1 MVDEPVPDEELA
13 KAKAYLSGGLE
24 LRMDDTRHLASW
36 VGGQEALHDRVYTL
50 DEALESVEGV
60 RSADVTRLAGE
71 LFRDE
76 VLRMAVVAPARH
88 LRGLERHL
96 RLPR

>member
-1 MVDEPVPDEELA
+1 MPPEELK

-36 VGGQEALHDRVYTL
+36 VGGQEALHDRVLTL
-50 DEALESVEGV
+50 DEALEAVEAV
-60 RSADVTRLAGE
+60 DATDLRRLAAE
-71 LFRDE
+71 LFRDDA
-76 VLRMAVVAPARH
+76 LRMAVVAPARY
-88 LRGLERHL
+88 LRGLDKHL